1 MITRILRFIL
11 GILLLPFS
19 MGVSLAL
26 YQQLG
31 KVHTLNNYQLFF
43 LYGVGTYVVLHIV
56 FYRPAFPYVFGH
68 ELMHALSTWISGGK
82 VKSFK
87 ASAKGGEVKTS
98 KSNSFISLSPY
109 CFPIYTILLAL
120 LYSISALFFDL
131 GRYVL
136 TFIFLVGFSL
146 AFHLIITVDFLK
158 TKQPDLIKTGY
169 ILSLSLIYM
178 VNISIL
184 GLILSLIFPDISF
197 LDFIQNSIQSAFNI
211 YAAVVKQF
219 FM

>member
-1 MITRILRFIL
+1 
-11 GILLLPFS
+11 

-56 FYRPAFPYVFGH
+56 FYRPVFPYVFGH
-68 ELMHALSTWISGGK
+68 ELMHVISTWISGGK

-120 LYSISALFFDL
+120 LYSISALFFDV